1 VRIVAGEWRGRVI
14 AAPAGD
20 TVRPT
25 TDRVR
30 EAWMSIVQPWLPGA
44 RVVDFFAG
52 SGALGLEALSRGA
65 VSCDFVESSAKS
77 LMALRA
83 NIDKLQ
89 AASRSTVHM
98 IDALK
103 YASVLAEGE
112 YQVAF
117 ADPPY
122 EQGLAPALADR
133 WIERAFAGVIGIE
146 HSARETMPAGG
157 DRRRYGTIAIT
168 FYGLRR

>member
-20 TVRPT
+20 AVRPT

-30 EAWMSIVQPWLPGA
+30 EAWMSIVQPQLPGD
-44 RVVDFFAG
+44 RVVDLFAG

-77 LMALRA
+77 LVALRA
-83 NIDKLQ
+83 NIDKLG
-89 AASRSTVHM
+89 ASQRSTVHRA
-98 IDALK
+98 DAVT
-103 YASVLAEGE
+103 YASVLAAGD
-112 YQVAF
+112 YDVAF

-122 EQGLAPALADR
+122 ERGLAPALAER
-133 WIERAFAGVIGIE
+133 WLEAQFAGVIGIE
-146 HSARETMPAGG
+146 HSGREAMPPGG
-157 DRRRYGTIAIT
+157 DRRRYGTTAIT

>member
-20 TVRPT
+20 AVRPT

-30 EAWMSIVQPWLPGA
+30 EAWMSIVQPRLPGA
-44 RVVDFFAG
+44 RVVDLFAG

-65 VSCDFVESSAKS
+65 VACTFVESSAKS
-77 LMALRA
+77 LVSLRA
-83 NIDKLQ
+83 NIDELH
-89 AASRSTVHM
+89 AFPRSTVHHT
-98 IDALK
+98 DALK
-103 YASVLAEGE
+103 YACERAAGE
-112 YQVAF
+112 FDVGF

-122 EQGLAPALADR
+122 EKGLAPALAEQ
-133 WIERAFAGVIGIE
+133 WLIQPFAAVIGIE
-146 HSARETMPAGG
+146 HSARESLPPGG
-157 DRRRYGTIAIT
+157 DRRRYGSTAIT